1 MKIFAAAADYASWA
15 SLMDV
20 KPGDAKVTG
29 SFNQNAFY
37 LGSQAKEIKVP
48 VSGEKVFVKLGLAA
62 GYDTDYNRQI
72 YYSYGDKYF
81 AIYDNNGKL
90 RVSLE
95 RFVQFDGIDY
105 VGQYRW
111 NIWNPDTGTIIT
123 TGNMWV
129 GKVWEDWKDVY
140 LEVTTTVIK
149 LYISGVVINTLD
161 ISSLGITGFGFIG
174 FAKHI
179 QWSGST
185 ADLPRVLYM
194 VISDTVDYS
203 LRAYPYKPKALDSGN
218 QFVGTIGA
226 LNSWIP
232 DRTYMSSSAEY
243 NVKCSFTLAVPASGF
258 YIVTPDPDLSREKII
273 QIDQYVATR
282 YVQSGGVTA
291 NFRIHNTVAGGPDD
305 YVFACPANENDT
317 KHIIRKLPT
326 KTGTDLPN
334 PANGIV
340 EISLEA

>member
-15 SLMDV
+15 ELMGV
-20 KPGDAKVTG
+20 KPGNAKVTG
-29 SFNQNAFY
+29 CFDQNAFY

-48 VSGEKVFVKLGLAA
+48 VSGGKVFVKLGLASSNV
-62 GYDTDYNRQI
+62 TDYNDQL
-72 YYSYGDKYF
+72 YYSFGDKYF

-95 RFVQFDGIDY
+95 RIVPYYGIDN

-111 NIWNPDTGTIIT
+111 NIWNPATGTIIT
-123 TGNMWV
+123 TGDMWV
-129 GKVWEDWKDVY
+129 GKAWEDWKDVY

-174 FAKHI
+174 FAKHT
-179 QWSGST
+179 QWFGGVSE
-185 ADLPRVLYM
+185 LPRVLYM

-203 LRAYPYKPKALDSGN
+203 LRAYPYKPKALDAGN
-218 QFVGTIGA
+218 QFAGTVNT
-226 LNSWIP
+226 LNSWLP

-243 NVKCSFTLAVPASGF
+243 GVKCGFTLAVPASGY
-258 YIVTPDPDLSREKII
+258 YIIAPGPDLSKEKII
-273 QIDQYVATR
+273 QMDQYVATR
-282 YVQSGGVTA
+282 YVQSGGVAA
-291 NFRIHNTVAGGPDD
+291 NFRIHHTVAGGPDD
-305 YVFACPANENDT
+305 YVIACPANENDT
-317 KHIIRKLPT
+317 KHILRKLPT

-334 PANGIV
+334 PANVIV